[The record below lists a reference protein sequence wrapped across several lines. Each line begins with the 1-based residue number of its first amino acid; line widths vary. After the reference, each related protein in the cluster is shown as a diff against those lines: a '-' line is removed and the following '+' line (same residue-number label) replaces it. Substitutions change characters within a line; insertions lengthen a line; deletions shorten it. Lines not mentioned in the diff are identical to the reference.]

1 MLFRSDQSVNVSLTV
16 LPRINENELISMSI
30 QAAVQAITGYVG
42 AEQRPIVSNRTTNTN
57 VMVRNGETLLI
68 GGLIFDQDDL
78 TVGKLPFFGDLP
90 FFRKFFRTNSKKKSQ
105 NELLIFITPT
115 IVSS

>member
-1 MLFRSDQSVNVSLTV
+1 
-16 LPRINENELISMSI
+16 
-30 QAAVQAITGYVG
+30 
-42 AEQRPIVSNRTTNTN
+42 
-57 VMVRNGETLLI
+57 MVKNGETLLI

-78 TVGKLPFFGDLP
+78 TVGKFPILGDLP

-115 IVSS
+115 IISS